1 MTSLI
6 LATLGASLAGLG
18 LLIVR
23 SRHAQ
28 VRGADA
34 IRIVTSKHLGAKRFL
49 TIVEADG
56 ERLLLGL
63 AGDNVTLLAHLD
75 GGAFEYGEGGG
86 ESRRRPS
93 EHGAEGA
100 ARTGAADLRVGD
112 R

>member
-23 SRHAQ
+23 NRQTQA
-28 VRGADA
+28 RGGEA

-75 GGAFEYGEGGG
+75 SGTFEYGLGGG

-100 ARTGAADLRVGD
+100 ARTGASDLRVGE
-112 R
+112 